1 MLRFLQLSKVTISS
15 LGHVPPPFGLVSPFP
30 QDKML
35 EEDKVIEKMR
45 EKRKAADQSIGIA
58 PLAKK

>member
-1 MLRFLQLSKVTISS
+1 
-15 LGHVPPPFGLVSPFP
+15 
-30 QDKML
+30 ML